1 MGLFCVDFHSPGC
14 IFEWVCIRTVPH
26 IYRGGIPYNG
36 LKLFV
41 DRLTFVCAR
50 RGFVW
55 WILCVRSGCI
65 NPRCGSVSYF
75 IYRKSRTKFLKL
87 PEMLLLP
94 MILPPP
100 GPSPN
105 KSLIFQNCF
114 YFQWICLHFPSQ
126 NKSSNFHQCIYF
138 QWFRPRVPPRQTNP
152 QISTNASTSND
163 VVPACP
169 LAKQVL
175 IFPKMLLL
183 PMISS
188 PAAPTSPHP
197 STNKISNFQKCFYFQ
212 WFRPR
217 HPSPHHRC
225 TQNPQDVPRLMF
237 WSLPVTTSNYQKYFY
252 FHGFLL
258 LQCPPPTHRF

>member
-114 YFQWICLHFPSQ
+114 YFQWICLHFPLAKQILKFPPMHLLSMISSPRAPSP
-126 NKSSNFHQCIYF
+126 NKSSNFHKWFYF
-138 QWFRPRVPPRQTNP
+138 QWFRPRVP
-152 QISTNASTSND
+152 
-163 VVPACP
+163 
-169 LAKQVL
+169 
-175 IFPKMLLL
+175 
-183 PMISS
+183 
-188 PAAPTSPHP
+188 SPH
-197 STNKISNFQKCFYFQ
+197 
-212 WFRPR
+212 R
-217 HPSPHHRC
+217 RC

-252 FHGFLL
+252 FNGFLL